1 MSAGSP
7 IDPDLFRQ
15 ILRHFAAGV
24 TVITSLGD
32 DGRPAGMTATA
43 FSSVSIEPPQVLV
56 CVNAE
61 ARTRRAIED
70 HAGFAVNIL
79 SAEQEQLAMRFASK
93 VTDKFEGI
101 VWRGGVTGSPL
112 LEGAVAALECRIA
125 NAVEAG
131 THVIYIGEVL
141 GGNVAPGEPLV
152 YFDAA
157 YRRLGPLG

>member
-1 MSAGSP
+1 MSAVSP
-7 IDPDLFRQ
+7 VDAELFRL

-24 TVITSLGD
+24 TVITSLAD

-43 FSSVSIEPPQVLV
+43 FSSVSTEPPQVLV

-61 ARTRRAIED
+61 ARTRKAIED

-79 SAEQEQLAMRFASK
+79 AAGQEELAMRFASR

-101 VWRGGVTGSPL
+101 GWRGGVTGAPL
-112 LEGAVAALECRIA
+112 LEGAIAIVECRIA

-141 GGNVAPGEPLV
+141 SGGVEPGDPLL
-152 YFDAA
+152 YFDGS
-157 YRRLGPLG
+157 YRRLGTPD